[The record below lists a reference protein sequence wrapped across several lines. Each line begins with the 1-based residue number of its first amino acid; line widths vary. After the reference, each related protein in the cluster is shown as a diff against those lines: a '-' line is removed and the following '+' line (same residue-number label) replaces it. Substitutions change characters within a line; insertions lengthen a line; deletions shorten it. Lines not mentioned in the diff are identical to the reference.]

1 MSNTKRGPV
10 LLILFAALMAGA
22 GNGISIVAFPWLVL
36 QRNGSALDASLVAMA
51 GTIPLLV
58 ATLIAGTAVDYI
70 GRRRVS
76 MISDALSALSVA
88 AVPVIALAFGVDAIN
103 VGVLAGLAALGAL
116 FDPAGM
122 TARESMLPEAAT
134 RAGWTLDHANSV
146 YEAVFNLAY
155 IVGPGI
161 GGLMIA
167 TLGGVNT
174 MWVTAAAFLLS
185 IVAISALR
193 LEGAGR
199 PDSTK
204 LPGGVWSGIVEGLSF
219 VWNNK
224 VLRTLAFVD
233 LTVTGLYMP
242 MESVLFPKY
251 FTDRNEPAHLGWV
264 LMALSVGGLVG
275 ALSYAV
281 LSKYSKKRTVMLVAV
296 LTLGVCMTVIAFLP
310 PLPLILVLCA
320 VVGFV
325 YGPIAPIYN
334 YVMQT
339 RAPQHLRGRVVGVM
353 GSLAYAAGPL
363 GLILAGPLAD
373 AAGLHTTF
381 LALSLPMLLVGVLA
395 LALPSLKALDD
406 PPPEHF
412 PTELQGPEPG

>member
-1 MSNTKRGPV
+1 MTNGKRGP
-10 LLILFAALMAGA
+10 LYTILFAALMAGA
-22 GNGISIVAFPWLVL
+22 GNGITIVAFPWLVL
-36 QRNGSALDASLVAMA
+36 QRNGSALDASIVAMA

-58 ATLIAGTAVDYI
+58 ATLIAGAAVDYL
-70 GRRRVS
+70 GRKRVS
-76 MISDALSALSVA
+76 MISDTLSALSVA
-88 AVPVIALAFGVDAIN
+88 AVPVLAMTFGVHVVN
-103 VGVLAGLAALGAL
+103 VAVLAGLAALGAL

-122 TARESMLPEAAT
+122 TARETMLPEAAE

-155 IVGPGI
+155 IVGPGV

-174 MWVTAAAFLLS
+174 MWVTAGAFVLS
-185 IVAISALR
+185 IIAIATLR
-193 LEGAGR
+193 LEGAGTPNR
-199 PDSTK
+199 NA
-204 LPGGVWSGIVEGLSF
+204 LPEGVWAGVVEGLRF

-224 VLRTLAFVD
+224 VLRTLAIVD
-233 LTVTGLYMP
+233 LAATGLYMP

-251 FTDRNEPAHLGWV
+251 FTDRNEPAQLGWV

-281 LSKYSKKRTVMLVAV
+281 MSKYWRRRTVMLTAV
-296 LTLGVCMTVIAFLP
+296 LTLGVAMTIIAFLP
-310 PLPLILVLCA
+310 PLPTILVLCA
-320 VVGFV
+320 IVGFV

-339 RAPQHLRGRVVGVM
+339 RAPRHLRGRVVGVM

-363 GLILAGPLAD
+363 GLVLAGPLAD
-373 AAGLHTTF
+373 SAGLHATF
-381 LALSLPMLLVGVLA
+381 LALSLPMLLLGVVAVFLPA
-395 LALPSLKALDD
+395 LRDLDRDPS
-406 PPPEHF
+406 PEHE
-412 PTELQGPEPG
+412 TASDK

>member
-1 MSNTKRGPV
+1 MIDSKRGP
-10 LLILFAALMAGA
+10 LFLILFAALMAGA

-36 QRNGSALDASLVAMA
+36 QRNGSALDASIVAMA
-51 GTIPLLV
+51 GTLPLLA
-58 ATLIAGTAVDYI
+58 ATLIAGAAVDYL

-88 AVPVIALAFGVDAIN
+88 AVPLIALTFGVHVIN
-103 VGVLAGLAALGAL
+103 VAVLAGLAGLGAF
-116 FDPAGM
+116 FDPSGM
-122 TARESMLPEAAT
+122 TARETMLPEAAT

-146 YEAVFNLAY
+146 YEAIFNLAY

-161 GGLMIA
+161 GGLLIA

-174 MWVTAAAFLLS
+174 MWVTAAAFALS
-185 IVAISALR
+185 IGATALLR
-193 LEGAGR
+193 LEGAGK
-199 PDSTK
+199 PDRAA
-204 LPGGVWSGIVEGLSF
+204 LPEGVWAAIVEGLKF

-224 VLRTLAFVD
+224 VLRTLAIID
-233 LTVTGLYMP
+233 LAATGLYMP

-251 FTDRNEPAHLGWV
+251 FTDRNEPAQLGWV

-275 ALSYAV
+275 ALGYAV
-281 LSKYSKKRTVMLVAV
+281 LSKYTRRRTVMLTAV
-296 LTLGVCMTVIAFLP
+296 LTLGVAMTIIAFLP
-310 PLPLILVLCA
+310 PLPVILVLCA
-320 VVGFV
+320 IVGLV

-363 GLILAGPLAD
+363 GLIIAGPLAD
-373 AAGLHTTF
+373 AAGLHATF
-381 LALSLPMLLVGVLA
+381 LALSLPMLVLGLVAIFLPA
-395 LALPSLKALDD
+395 LRELDRSVGQV
-406 PPPEHF
+406 E
-412 PTELQGPEPG
+412 

>member
-1 MSNTKRGPV
+1 MTNSKRGPA

-36 QRNGSALDASLVAMA
+36 QRNGSALDASIVAMA
-51 GTIPLLV
+51 GTLPLLASTV
-58 ATLIAGTAVDYI
+58 IAGAAVDYI

-88 AVPVIALAFGVDAIN
+88 AVPVIALAFGVHAVN
-103 VGVLAGLAALGAL
+103 VAVLATLAALGAA

-122 TARESMLPEAAT
+122 TARETMLPEAAT

-161 GGLMIA
+161 GGLLIA
-167 TLGGVNT
+167 TLGGINT
-174 MWVTAAAFLLS
+174 MWVTAGAFGLS
-185 IVAISALR
+185 IIAIAVLR
-193 LEGAGR
+193 LEGAGK
-199 PDSTK
+199 PDRAAVPEK
-204 LPGGVWSGIVEGLSF
+204 VWAGIVEGLSF
-219 VWNNK
+219 VWHTP

-233 LTVTGLYMP
+233 LAATGLYMP

-251 FTDRNEPAHLGWV
+251 FTDRNEPAQLGWV
-264 LMALSVGGLVG
+264 LMSLSIGGLVG
-275 ALSYAV
+275 ALGYAV
-281 LSKYSKKRTVMLVAV
+281 LSKYMSRRATMLTAV
-296 LTLGVCMTVIAFLP
+296 LTLGVAMTVIAFLP
-310 PLPLILVLCA
+310 PLPVILVLCA
-320 VVGFV
+320 VVGLV

-339 RAPQHLRGRVVGVM
+339 RAPQRLRGRVVGVM

-373 AAGLHTTF
+373 AAGLHATF
-381 LALSLPMLLVGVLA
+381 LALSLPMLLLGLVAIFLPA
-395 LALPSLKALDD
+395 LRDLDRSPAAESESGSGRGSAL
-406 PPPEHF
+406 
-412 PTELQGPEPG
+412 